1 MKISYKHLIENM
13 NQSVGIKEISNALF
27 QLGHE
32 HEIDGEIFDIE
43 FTPNRGDCLSIRGL
57 LRDLNSFY
65 DLNID
70 NEIYKNKINDLKIDF
85 TNNLIDFCPK
95 ISFLHVEIDK
105 IPDVYSS
112 QVEDYFLD
120 LNVKKNNF
128 FTDISNYLSYETGQP
143 THCYKNSAIDGIKL
157 DCIKSNQKFLTL
169 LDKTI
174 ELDKNDIA
182 FFDNN
187 NNVINLAGIV
197 GGKST
202 ACNQSTKS
210 VLIECAYFYPEKI
223 IGKTIKHNIN
233 SEAAYKFERNC
244 DSDSHDYVLRRFLKI
259 IEDHS
264 NILNAEIFT
273 YNNLTK
279 QNKEIPFDF
288 EKIKRII
295 GIEIKCNDVK
305 DYLKRLGFMI
315 NEASI
320 NIPNHRHDIEN
331 LNDIS
336 EEVAR
341 VIGYDNIK
349 PKPIQIPKARSK
361 IYNEELKIKNFL
373 VDNGFYEVINDPFV
387 STGNDISIEVDNP
400 LDSNRKY
407 LRIDTKKSL
416 LENLLFNERR
426 QKDSIKLF
434 EITDIYINNHEIS
447 KRVLGIIA
455 SGRVD
460 RNYKDFSKKITDKY
474 LKGLFEKRINANNHI
489 NIIDIPRAGLNSKL
503 KNPIVFTEIE
513 IDSEFSFDYSRKKS
527 NNPNPCY
534 KYIPVSEFPS
544 SSRDL
549 SFSISDYSNSEK
561 LQNYLLNFENK
572 LIKEI
577 FIFDYFFNEKNKE
590 IKVGFRLTF
599 QDNKSTI
606 TETDVNNI
614 MDVIIKDT
622 LKLNGVSIPGLK
634 HE

>member
-1 MKISYKHLIENM
+1 MKIAYKHLIEN
-13 NQSVGIKEISNALF
+13 IKQNVDIAEISNVLF

-70 NEIYKNKINDLKIDF
+70 NNIYENKINNLKIDF
-85 TNNLIDFCPK
+85 INNAIDFCPK

-105 IPDVYSS
+105 IPDSYHS
-112 QVEDYFLD
+112 QLESYFLD
-120 LNVKKNNF
+120 LNIKKNNF

-143 THCYKNSAIDGIKL
+143 THCYKKSALNEIRL
-157 DCIKSNQKFLTL
+157 DRIESNQKFLTL
-169 LDKTI
+169 LGKTI
-174 ELDKNDIA
+174 DLDKNDYA
-182 FFDNN
+182 FFDNEK
-187 NNVINLAGIV
+187 NVINLAGIV
-197 GGKST
+197 GGQNT
-202 ACNQSTKS
+202 ACDKSTKS
-210 VLIECAYFYPEKI
+210 VLIECAYFCPEFI

-244 DSDSHDYVLRRFLKI
+244 DIDCHDYVLKRFLKI
-259 IEDHS
+259 IEEHT
-264 NILNAEIFT
+264 NILNTGIYT
-273 YNNLTK
+273 YNNLTAWNLK
-279 QNKEIPFDF
+279 IPYDF

-295 GIEIKCNDVK
+295 GIDISYDDVTN
-305 DYLKRLGFMI
+305 YLTRLGFKI
-315 NEASI
+315 NETSI
-320 NIPNHRHDIEN
+320 YAPSHRHDIESI
-331 LNDIS
+331 NDIS

-341 VIGYDNIK
+341 VIGYNNIK
-349 PKPIQIPKARSK
+349 PKPIKIPKARSK
-361 IYNEELKIKNFL
+361 INNEELNIKNFL
-373 VDNGFYEVINDPFV
+373 IDNGFYEVINDPFV
-387 STGNDISIEVDNP
+387 SSGNDISIEVDNP
-400 LDSNRKY
+400 LDSNKKY
-407 LRIDTKKSL
+407 LRVDLKNSL

-434 EITDIYINNHEIS
+434 EITNIYSNKLNLS

-455 SGRVD
+455 SGRID
-460 RNYKDFSKKITDKY
+460 KNYKDFSKIINDKY
-474 LKGLFEKRINANNHI
+474 LKDLFEKRINENNHI
-489 NIIDIPRAGLNSKL
+489 NVIDIPRNGLNSKS
-503 KNPIVFTEIE
+503 KNPIVFSEIE
-513 IDSEFSFDYSRKKS
+513 IDSEFSFDYSKKES
-527 NNPNPCY
+527 NNLNPCF

-599 QDNKSTI
+599 QDSNSTI
-606 TETDVNNI
+606 TETEVNKI
-614 MDVIIKDT
+614 MDVIIKNS
-622 LKLNGVSIPGLK
+622 LKLNGVTIPGLK
-634 HE
+634 YE

>member
-1 MKISYKHLIENM
+1 MKISYKHIIENIK
-13 NQSVGIKEISNALF
+13 QSVDIKEISNALF

-32 HEIDGEIFDIE
+32 HEVDGEIFDIE

-57 LRDLNSFY
+57 LRDLNTFY

-70 NEIYKNKINDLKIDF
+70 NEIYKNKINNLKINF

-95 ISFLHVEIDK
+95 ISFLQVEIDK
-105 IPDVYSS
+105 IPDVYCSK
-112 QVEDYFLD
+112 VEDYFLD
-120 LNVKKNNF
+120 FNLKKNNF

-143 THCYKNSAIDGIKL
+143 THCYKNSAIDGITL
-157 DCIKSNQKFLTL
+157 DSVKSNQKFKTL

-174 ELDKNDIA
+174 ELDKDDFA

-187 NNVINLAGIV
+187 NNVINLAGIM
-197 GGKST
+197 GGKNT
-202 ACNQSTKS
+202 ACDQLTKS
-210 VLIECAYFYPEKI
+210 VLIECAYFCPEKI

-244 DSDSHDYVLRRFLKI
+244 DTDSHDYVLRRFLKI
-259 IEDHS
+259 IEDHT

-279 QNKEIPFDF
+279 RNKEIPFDF

-295 GIEIKCNDVK
+295 GIEIKCDDVI
-305 DYLKRLGFMI
+305 DHLNRLGFII

-320 NIPNHRHDIEN
+320 TIPNHRHDIEN

-341 VIGYDNIK
+341 VVGYDNIK
-349 PKPIQIPKARSK
+349 PKPIQILKARSK
-361 IYNEELKIKNFL
+361 INNEELKIKNFL

-387 STGNDISIEVDNP
+387 STVKDISVEVDNP

-407 LRIDTKKSL
+407 LRTDLKKSL
-416 LENLLFNERR
+416 LENLLFNEKR

-434 EITDIYINNHEIS
+434 EITNIYTSNPKIY

-460 RNYKDFSKKITDKY
+460 KNYKDFSKKINDKY
-474 LKGLFEKRINANNHI
+474 LKDLFEKKINAINHI
-489 NIIDIPRAGLNSKL
+489 NLIDIPREGLNSKS
-503 KNPIVFTEIE
+503 KSPIFYTEIE
-513 IDSEFSFDYSRKKS
+513 IDSEFSFDYSKKES
-527 NNPNPCY
+527 NNLNPFF
-534 KYIPVSEFPS
+534 KYRPVSEFPS

-549 SFSISDYSNSEK
+549 SFSLSNYSNSEK

-590 IKVGFRLTF
+590 IKIGFRLTF
-599 QDNKSTI
+599 QDKNSTI
-606 TETDVNNI
+606 TETEVNDI
-614 MDVIIKDT
+614 MDVIIENA
-622 LKLNGVSIPGLK
+622 LKLNGVTIPGLK
-634 HE
+634 YE

>member
-1 MKISYKHLIENM
+1 MKISYKHIIENIE
-13 NQSVGIKEISNALF
+13 QSVDIKEISNALF

-32 HEIDGEIFDIE
+32 HEVDGEIFDIE

-57 LRDLNSFY
+57 LRDLNTFY

-70 NEIYKNKINDLKIDF
+70 NEIYKNKIDNLKINF

-95 ISFLHVEIDK
+95 ISFLQVEIDK
-105 IPDVYSS
+105 IPDVYCSK
-112 QVEDYFLD
+112 VEDYFLD
-120 LNVKKNNF
+120 FNLKKNNF

-143 THCYKNSAIDGIKL
+143 THCYKNSAIDGITL
-157 DCIKSNQKFLTL
+157 DSVKSNQKFKTL

-174 ELDKNDIA
+174 ELDKDDFA

-187 NNVINLAGIV
+187 NNVINLAGIM
-197 GGKST
+197 GGKNT
-202 ACNQSTKS
+202 ACDQSTKT
-210 VLIECAYFYPEKI
+210 VLIECAYFCPEKI

-244 DSDSHDYVLRRFLKI
+244 DTDSHDYVLRRFLKI
-259 IEDHS
+259 IEDHT

-279 QNKEIPFDF
+279 RNKEIPFDF

-295 GIEIKCNDVK
+295 GIEIKCDDVI
-305 DYLKRLGFMI
+305 DLLNRLGFII

-320 NIPNHRHDIEN
+320 TIPNHRHDIEN

-341 VIGYDNIK
+341 VVGYDNIK
-349 PKPIQIPKARSK
+349 PKPIQILKSRSK
-361 IYNEELKIKNFL
+361 INNEELKIKNFL

-387 STGNDISIEVDNP
+387 STVKDISVEVDNP

-407 LRIDTKKSL
+407 LRTDLKKSL
-416 LENLLFNERR
+416 LENLLFNEKR

-434 EITDIYINNHEIS
+434 EITNIYTTNPKIY

-460 RNYKDFSKKITDKY
+460 KNYKDFSKKINDKY
-474 LKGLFEKRINANNHI
+474 LKDLFEKKINTINHI
-489 NIIDIPRAGLNSKL
+489 NLIDIPREGLNSKS
-503 KNPIVFTEIE
+503 KSPIFYTEIE
-513 IDSEFSFDYSRKKS
+513 IDSEFSFDYSKKES
-527 NNPNPCY
+527 NNLNPFF
-534 KYIPVSEFPS
+534 KYRPVSEFPS

-549 SFSISDYSNSEK
+549 SFSLSNYSNSEK

-572 LIKEI
+572 LIKEV

-590 IKVGFRLTF
+590 IKIGFRLTF
-599 QDNKSTI
+599 QDKNSTI
-606 TETDVNNI
+606 TETEVNNI
-614 MDVIIKDT
+614 MDVIIENA
-622 LKLNGVSIPGLK
+622 LKLNGVTIPGLK
-634 HE
+634 YE

>member
-1 MKISYKHLIENM
+1 MKISYKHLIEN
-13 NQSVGIKEISNALF
+13 IKESIDISEISNALF

-57 LRDLNSFY
+57 LRDLHSFY
-65 DLNID
+65 DLNIN
-70 NEIYKNKINDLKIDF
+70 NEIYKNKINNLKIDF

-95 ISFLHVEIDK
+95 ISFLKVEIDK
-105 IPDVYSS
+105 IPDVYIS

-120 LNVKKNNF
+120 LNIKKNNF

-143 THCYKNSAIDGIKL
+143 THCYKNSAINGIKL
-157 DCIKSNQKFLTL
+157 DSIKSNQKFLTL

-174 ELDKNDIA
+174 DLDKNDFV

-187 NNVINLAGIV
+187 NNIINLAGIV

-202 ACNQSTKS
+202 ACDKSTKS
-210 VLIECAYFYPEKI
+210 VLIECAYFCPEKI

-259 IEDHS
+259 IEQHS

-279 QNKEIPFDF
+279 SSKEIPFDF
-288 EKIKRII
+288 EKIKKII
-295 GIEIKCNDVK
+295 GIEIKFDDVI
-305 DYLKRLGFMI
+305 DHLSRLGFVL
-315 NEASI
+315 NESSI
-320 NIPNHRHDIEN
+320 YVPNHRHDIEN

-341 VIGYDNIK
+341 VVGYDNIK
-349 PKPIQIPKARSK
+349 PKPIQISKVRSK
-361 IYNEELKIKNFL
+361 INNEELKIKSFL

-387 STGNDISIEVDNP
+387 STGKETSINVDNP

-407 LRIDTKKSL
+407 LRIDSKKSL

-434 EITDIYINNHEIS
+434 EITNIYLNHPKIS

-460 RNYKDFSKKITDKY
+460 RNYKDFSKKINDKY
-474 LKGLFEKRINANNHI
+474 FKNLFEKRINKNI
-489 NIIDIPRAGLNSKL
+489 NVIDIPREGLNSKL

-513 IDSEFSFDYSRKKS
+513 IDSKFSFDYSKKES
-527 NNPNPCY
+527 NKLNPY
-534 KYIPVSEFPS
+534 FKYRPVSEFPS

-572 LIKEI
+572 LVKEI

-590 IKVGFRLTF
+590 IKIGFRFIF
-599 QDNKSTI
+599 QDNDSTI
-606 TETDVNNI
+606 TETEVNDI
-614 MDVIIKDT
+614 MDVIIENT
-622 LKLNGVSIPGLK
+622 LKLNGVTIPGLK
-634 HE
+634 YE